1 MCLTSGPL
9 EILPSATDPLSKI
22 YKFIGDLRTNVTKL
36 CEQQLDICPKV
47 RKQATFPFLS
57 NFLNQ
62 ILT

>member
-9 EILPSATDPLSKI
+9 EILPSTTDPLSRI
-22 YKFIGDLRTNVTKL
+22 YKFIGDLRTKVTKL

-47 RKQATFPFLS
+47 RKQTIPFLS